1 MPHNDRHASESP
13 HTLPDDRR
21 NPPARRP
28 PPLAFGDLQGCREP
42 FKRLLR
48 KLAPT
53 DDTPLWFAGDLINR
67 GPESLA
73 HAARRDRARQPRAT
87 VVLGNHDLN
96 LLAVAA
102 GLRKSKKGDTLDEI
116 LAAKDADDLIDWV
129 RHKPLAHFEN
139 GMLMVHAGVLPQWDV
154 DDDARTRRT
163 NCEQALR
170 GPNWKETLA
179 SLYGN
184 EPHRWDDS
192 LTGADRLRVTYN
204 ALSRIRFCTAEGA
217 MEFANNGGPDAAPPG
232 YMPWF
237 DVPGRRTQDVT
248 VVFGHWAALGL
259 MIRDDVMCLDSGCV
273 WGEQAVGGAA
283 RGRPGGAR
291 RDAGQL
297 RDERLTTRRAVSMI
311 SGRLR
316 HLAAAS
322 PRMRLQSAAF
332 DRRLRLAR
340 QQPPVRARRERFAHI
355 QMRGQRRAAQQR
367 IERIAKRHVVDIS
380 GRRRLP
386 PVRVLVHRQT
396 GCTGHDADTA
406 A

>member
-1 MPHNDRHASESP
+1 MTDSLSLAV
-13 HTLPDDRR
+13 
-21 NPPARRP
+21 
-28 PPLAFGDLQGCREP
+28 PPLAFGDLQGCRQP

-67 GPESLA
+67 GPESLQTL
-73 HAARRDRARQPRAT
+73 RDVIALGPRAT

-116 LAAKDADDLIDWV
+116 LSAKDAGDLIDWV
-129 RHKPLAHFEN
+129 RHKPLAHFEH
-139 GMLMVHAGVLPQWDV
+139 GMLMVHAGVLPQWD
-154 DDDARTRRT
+154 ATMT
-163 NCEQALR
+163 LELAHELEQALR
-170 GPNWKETLA
+170 GPKWKETLA

-204 ALSRIRFCTAEGA
+204 ALSRIRFCTAEGS

-232 YMPWF
+232 YMPWY

-273 WGEQAVGGAA
+273 WGNKLSAV
-283 RGRPGGAR
+283 R
-291 RDAGQL
+291 
-297 RDERLTTRRAVSMI
+297 
-311 SGRLR
+311 
-316 HLAAAS
+316 LAADPA
-322 PRMRLQSAAF
+322 
-332 DRRLRLAR
+332 
-340 QQPPVRARRERFAHI
+340 
-355 QMRGQRRAAQQR
+355 
-367 IERIAKRHVVDIS
+367 ERIVTQVSCAMKD
-380 GRRRLP
+380 
-386 PVRVLVHRQT
+386 
-396 GCTGHDADTA
+396 
-406 A
+406 